1 MVQTSTMKTLKSS
14 LPVSLFSS
22 RSSNQSPLLFMAGI
36 ALQYCLKM
44 HTQACYFLFHKW
56 LIITPCSALC
66 FFFLKKLF
74 ILYWGLAE
82 YKCCN
87 SFKWIVKG
95 LSHTYICLTFSQTPF
110 PSRLLHS
117 IELYMCYTVGPSWSS
132 ILNIAVCTC
141 PSQTP

>member
-95 LSHTYICLTFSQTPF
+95 FSHTLPH
-110 PSRLLHS
+110 HS
-117 IELYMCYTVGPSWSS
+117 SCWDWS
-132 ILNIAVCTC
+132 LNQGQWQPNPTLE
-141 PSQTP
+141 SLSTKK